1 MGDLQAGLSARVQ
14 LTVTEAMLASRVGS
28 GLVDVFSTPE
38 LVRLLEQTAVTSLR
52 GALPA
57 GQTSVG
63 STIQIAH
70 LAPTPAGMQITA
82 TATLT
87 AVEGRKLSFDVSAC
101 DEVELIAQGTHQ
113 RYVVDEARFRQKA
126 QAKKAQ
132 T

>member
-1 MGDLQAGLSARVQ
+1 MGDLTAGLSAQVQ

-38 LVRLLEQTAVTSLR
+38 LVRLLEQTAVAALS

-63 STIQIAH
+63 STIEIAH
-70 LAPTPAGMQITA
+70 LAPTPVGMKITA

-87 AVEGRKLSFDVSAC
+87 AVEGRKLSFNVSAC
-101 DEVELIAQGTHQ
+101 DEVELIARGTHQ

-126 QAKKAQ
+126 QAKKDQA
-132 T
+132 

>member
-1 MGDLQAGLSARVQ
+1 MGDLVAGLSAQVQ

-38 LVRLLEQTAVTSLR
+38 LVRLLEQTAVAALS

-63 STIQIAH
+63 ATIEIAH
-70 LAPTPAGMQITA
+70 LAPTPVGMQITA

-87 AVEGRKLSFDVSAC
+87 TVEGRKLTFNVSAC
-101 DEVELIAQGTHQ
+101 DEVELIARGTHQ
-113 RYVVDEARFRQKA
+113 RYVVDAARFGQKA
-126 QAKKAQ
+126 QAKKTQA
-132 T
+132 